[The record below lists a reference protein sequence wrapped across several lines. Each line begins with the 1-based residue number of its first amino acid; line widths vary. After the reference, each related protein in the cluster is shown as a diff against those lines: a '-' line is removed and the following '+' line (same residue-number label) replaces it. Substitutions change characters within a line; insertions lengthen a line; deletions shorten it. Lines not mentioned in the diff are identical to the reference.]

1 MSCALSLFMIIK
13 NLKKCLCI
21 SILELASII
30 ILMEIALLKQGLVEV
45 GNIFCTFKLIVKKP
59 PFCSRKNE
67 ASISQDYYPNY
78 HVPKPFLTK
87 TYNLAPTKKVHHRN
101 DSHLATWKH
110 QESFVWTEPLHL
122 EHTQTPFYVTCE
134 SHSCY
139 NANHLYT

>member
-59 PFCSRKNE
+59 SYCSRKNE
-67 ASISQDYYPNY
+67 ASISQACYPNC
-78 HVPKPFLTK
+78 HIPKGCLTK
-87 TYNLAPTKKVHHRN
+87 T
-101 DSHLATWKH
+101 
-110 QESFVWTEPLHL
+110 
-122 EHTQTPFYVTCE
+122 
-134 SHSCY
+134 
-139 NANHLYT
+139 